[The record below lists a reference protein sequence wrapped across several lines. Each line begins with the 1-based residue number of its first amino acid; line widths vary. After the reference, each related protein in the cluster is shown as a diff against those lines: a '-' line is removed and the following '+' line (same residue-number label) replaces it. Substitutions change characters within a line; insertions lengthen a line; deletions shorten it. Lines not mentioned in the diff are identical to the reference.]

1 MGDVVEVQV
10 NNDTWVFH
18 SPADAR
24 EFLGQILRVW
34 AAWLVML
41 AFLTFAAPPAN
52 WAGSLTIAVL
62 LIVLVAPLQRRVDT
76 TVSQDGFDDVS
87 QDGFDDFRVLLLLG
101 RGTRRD
107 RALRDMLARP
117 RAFGA
122 ALRISGADSRWVV
135 SYYLVALVTVASA
148 VALIVT

>member
-52 WAGSLTIAVL
+52 WAGSLAIAVL

-76 TVSQDGFDDVS
+76 TVSQDGFDDNRVS
-87 QDGFDDFRVLLLLG
+87 LLVG

>member
-10 NNDTWVFH
+10 NNDKWVFH

-52 WAGSLTIAVL
+52 WAGSLAIAVL

-76 TVSQDGFDDVS
+76 TVSQDGFDDNRVS
-87 QDGFDDFRVLLLLG
+87 LLVG

-148 VALIVT
+148 VA

>member
-10 NNDTWVFH
+10 NNDTWAFH

-52 WAGSLTIAVL
+52 WAGSLAIAVL

-76 TVSQDGFDDVS
+76 TVSQDGFDDNRVS
-87 QDGFDDFRVLLLLG
+87 LLVG

>member
-10 NNDTWVFH
+10 NNDTWAFH

-76 TVSQDGFDDVS
+76 TVSQDGFDDNRVS
-87 QDGFDDFRVLLLLG
+87 LLLG

>member
-24 EFLGQILRVW
+24 EFLGQILKVW

-52 WAGSLTIAVL
+52 WAGSLAIAVL
-62 LIVLVAPLQRRVDT
+62 LIVLVAPLQRRVAT
-76 TVSQDGFDDVS
+76 IVTQDGFDDNRVS
-87 QDGFDDFRVLLLLG
+87 LLVG

-117 RAFGA
+117 RAFGV

>member
-1 MGDVVEVQV
+1 MQV
-10 NNDTWVFH
+10 NNNDTWVFH

-24 EFLGQILRVW
+24 DFLGQILKVW

-52 WAGSLTIAVL
+52 WAGSLAVAVL
-62 LIVLVAPLQRRVDT
+62 LIVLVAPLQQRVDT
-76 TVSQDGFDDVS
+76 TVSQDGFDDNRVS
-87 QDGFDDFRVLLLLG
+87 LLVG

>member
-10 NNDTWVFH
+10 NNDTWAFH

-52 WAGSLTIAVL
+52 WAGSLAIAVL

-76 TVSQDGFDDVS
+76 TVSQDGFDDNRVS
-87 QDGFDDFRVLLLLG
+87 LLLG